1 VRSVRVSERKKS
13 EKNSCHECE
22 KNSERESILRKKI
35 FNLECD
41 LNMMDDKLSEKN
53 ELIFKLENEKRG
65 LATEVFNLK
74 KERNELR
81 NEEIRSDDKLSVK
94 INSLNLKISSLIR
107 ENVELKVF
115 EARANFLNKE
125 LERFKKLFFENRA
138 QIIQ

>member
-1 VRSVRVSERKKS
+1 MSERKKS